1 MKIKKTEVVS
11 EDKRQRVDAL
21 SIAKETAK
29 ELQNLRGEFE
39 TSQLAVKDYLD
50 KSGGILQYAIDKLS
64 EAAKNQPDMVVNV
77 EPLNELIKKTLESF
91 ELKLEQIQKACET
104 IKVPDVNNEFR
115 PDITVEQAEIDLTK
129 LEDLLRKELPKLFE
143 KFLEAIPETPPLDLT
158 ELDKKF
164 QKMFELLEKNLKKQ
178 MPMFVGGGGG
188 GGNTTVDNFPSEY
201 PLPAGQVSTL
211 TPQTD
216 ALTDTELRATP
227 VDVDTGL
234 TQPTTPSDTQ
244 PVSATSLPLPSG
256 AATEAKQDDII
267 TAIGSI
273 GGSTKYVTRIDDTTT
288 ANVTYIG
295 KAVPTGSAIATS
307 SAVWQVTKI
316 DESSGTV
323 ITYAD
328 GGLLFNNIWDNR
340 ASLTYA

>member
-50 KSGGILQYAIDKLS
+50 KSGGILQFAIEKLS
-64 EAAKNQPDMVVNV
+64 EAAKNQPNQIVNV

-91 ELKLEQIQKACET
+91 ELKLEQIQTACET

-115 PDITVEQAEIDLTK
+115 PDITVEQAEVDLTK

-143 KFLEAIPETPPLDLT
+143 KFLAAIPETPPLDLT

-188 GGNTTVDNFPSEY
+188 GNVPLVQTPNGVAVPIANPDGSEFTAGGSSLAKPTDKYKYHAESTAAGYEYAYYEDKDGNWFVQRETLATGYLAFAAGTGGFESVYVDSTSA
-201 PLPAGQVSTL
+201 PAGPL
-211 TPQTD
+211 TF
-216 ALTDTELRATP
+216 
-227 VDVDTGL
+227 DVY
-234 TQPTTPSDTQ
+234 S
-244 PVSATSLPLPSG
+244 
-256 AATEAKQDDII
+256 
-267 TAIGSI
+267 
-273 GGSTKYVTRIDDTTT
+273 
-288 ANVTYIG
+288 NV
-295 KAVPTGSAIATS
+295 
-307 SAVWQVTKI
+307 
-316 DESSGTV
+316 
-323 ITYAD
+323 
-328 GGLLFNNIWDNR
+328 F
-340 ASLTYA
+340 

>member
-104 IKVPDVNNEFR
+104 IKVPDVNNEFL
-115 PDITVEQAEIDLTK
+115 PDITVQQAEVDLTK

-143 KFLEAIPETPPLDLT
+143 KFLAAIPETPPLDLT
-158 ELDKKF
+158 ELNNKF
-164 QKMFELLEKNLKKQ
+164 TKMFELLEKNLKKQ

-188 GGNTTVDNFPSEY
+188 GNVPLIQTPNGVAVPIANPDGTPIASSSETAVYNTNDIEDDTISYFGKTTSDGTYQIVRVTDTS
-201 PLPAGQVSTL
+201 VSYATIINNGGVTSYTDAWTDRATL
-211 TPQTD
+211 TYGRYD
-216 ALTDTELRATP
+216 
-227 VDVDTGL
+227 
-234 TQPTTPSDTQ
+234 
-244 PVSATSLPLPSG
+244 
-256 AATEAKQDDII
+256 EA
-267 TAIGSI
+267 
-273 GGSTKYVTRIDDTTT
+273 
-288 ANVTYIG
+288 
-295 KAVPTGSAIATS
+295 
-307 SAVWQVTKI
+307 
-316 DESSGTV
+316 
-323 ITYAD
+323 
-328 GGLLFNNIWDNR
+328 F
-340 ASLTYA
+340 